1 VFFSIETLLSFA
13 LSPFHKRDFP
23 KRVITCCPMDPI
35 SLAASLLTVI
45 GAAATAGRTL
55 EKLSSARYAG
65 DQLDA
70 LINEVKDLC
79 RRDLNHLRLVLSNA
93 YEAIRGRTET
103 SKECGNLAHIVRRA
117 DQKMKE
123 LKRLIYQNL
132 VQNGKSEGNLDKP
145 KASRIGFIRHQ
156 RKIQSLKSELRE
168 IKLSLLATV
177 GTLTLLDVSR
187 LHLRICDVGLV
198 ASPNNLSIE
207 SAQSHNTP
215 TEVESLPFS
224 QKQADTQIH
233 ETFRLLE
240 SYDTSARVVN
250 SDLYS
255 KPGNQVLKCAN
266 TEKRL
271 TANQYSTGE
280 LTRADTK
287 EVFQSPQIR
296 VETSSLPL
304 NHCDRPCVC
313 QCHRFTNLATPSAL
327 NQVVGRLFI
336 GYVGLPLLSSSKCN
350 RTACRRRRTQMEIRI
365 AYLFPVW
372 FVLRFIALTITK
384 ASTTFMWK
392 LSVPVV
398 TQTTAPMMVFTSLG
412 DTGKIQA
419 LLGSDDGC
427 LNAIDSV
434 ANKSALH
441 VALQFRQMHIVS
453 FLIQQGADMTPLDTF
468 YENYFTTA
476 GDLKMT
482 ALIPLFEKH
491 DIFDHWNLSYIH
503 LIVLGC
509 SNMALST
516 YLSVSTE
523 SIDVTDSFGRTA
535 LMWAAWRGDSASV
548 SVLLDFG
555 ANPQSTSF
563 DGNSVLIYATY
574 GGSPE
579 CLRLILGKGASISH
593 FSHSL
598 VTPAMGG
605 SRLGDNPAIAKVR
618 VDRGA
623 AIEASRQQN
632 FSPLYVAALTN
643 NVECLSFL
651 LDCGA
656 SVDVDTWNCSTPLSM
671 AISFNNHRMAEELIR
686 RGSDLSATS
695 TFTTSYLRSAAVFG
709 DEEMIRILSQA
720 RPAIDNQLEDIQ
732 GYTARD
738 RMSERLRSMSPLD
751 PRKERLADAFEEL
764 VEVCAAEFA
773 RTRCPQT
780 QQVLMQEG
788 LGLKPHGE
796 ERVLPSVPVLS
807 YI

>member
-1 VFFSIETLLSFA
+1 
-13 LSPFHKRDFP
+13 
-23 KRVITCCPMDPI
+23 MDPI

-45 GAAATAGRTL
+45 GAAATTGRTL

-70 LINEVKDLC
+70 LINEVAD
-79 RRDLNHLRLVLSNA
+79 LRLVLSNA
-93 YEAIRGRTET
+93 YEAIRSRTET
-103 SKECGNLAHIVRRA
+103 SKECSNLAHIVRRA

-132 VQNGKSEGNLDKP
+132 VQNGKSEGILDKP

-156 RKIQSLKSELRE
+156 RKIHSLKSDLRE
-168 IKLSLLATV
+168 IKLSLLAIV

-187 LHLRICDVGLV
+187 LQLRICDVGLV
-198 ASPNNLSIE
+198 ASSDGLSIE
-207 SAQSHNTP
+207 SAESQNTLP
-215 TEVESLPFS
+215 VVESLPS
-224 QKQADTQIH
+224 SHRRADTQIE

-240 SYDTSARVVN
+240 SYETSARAAA
-250 SDLYS
+250 SDLYT
-255 KPGNQVLKCAN
+255 KPENNLKIQS
-266 TEKRL
+266 EKRL
-271 TANQYSTGE
+271 TVNGPSTGE
-280 LTRADTK
+280 LIRANTK
-287 EVFQSPQIR
+287 EVFQCPQIR
-296 VETSSLPL
+296 VETASLPL

-313 QCHRFTNLATPSAL
+313 QCHRFTNLATPNAL

-336 GYVGLPLLSSSKCN
+336 GYVGLPLLSSNKCN

-365 AYLFPVW
+365 AYLFPIW

-453 FLIQQGADMTPLDTF
+453 FLIQQGADMYVQDCNNKTPLDTF

-509 SNMALST
+509 SDMALST

-579 CLRLILGKGASISH
+579 CLRLILGKGAAINH

-695 TFTTSYLRSAAVFG
+695 TFTTSYLRSAAVFA
-709 DEEMIRILSQA
+709 DEEMIRMMSCA
-720 RPAIDNQLEDIQ
+720 RPAIDTQLEDVQ

-738 RMSERLRSMSPLD
+738 RMSERLGSMSPLD
-751 PRKERLADAFEEL
+751 PRKERLADAFEQL
-764 VEVCAAEFA
+764 VEVCAAEFG
-773 RTRCPQT
+773 RTSCPQA
-780 QQVLMQEG
+780 QPVLIHEG
-788 LGLKPHGE
+788 LGMKPHDEKG
-796 ERVLPSVPVLS
+796 VLPSIPVLS
-807 YI
+807 